1 MVYMDYGQNKT
12 KGLAILVG
20 AGPGGAGLL
29 TVEGQKWLTR
39 ADVVI
44 YDRLANP
51 SLLDVC
57 RADAEKI
64 FVGKAPL
71 SPRSAQDKINELLVA
86 KTQAGGVVVR
96 LKGGDPLIFG
106 RGGEELDALA
116 GAGCDFRVIPG
127 ISAGVAAG
135 AFAGIALTDR
145 RFSPTLTFVT
155 AREDPARAESA
166 IDFSALAKIGTVVFY
181 MGVGC
186 AGELACKLMAAG
198 RGGDTPVA
206 VVQNISLASQRTI
219 LATLETLAERIA
231 QANVRPPAVIVVGP
245 ATETAPQFGW
255 FERLPMFG
263 QRVVVTRSRAQ
274 ASKLS
279 EALGEL
285 GAEVIE
291 APAIVISPRKE
302 GQAIIELLEGLRA
315 RPFDWIVFSSPNGVE
330 EFARQCR
337 QHGLDARALDQAKL
351 AAVGPAT
358 AQALRAVFLQPDL
371 VPDEFTTEAMG
382 LALTNFDDLTGKRVL
397 LARSD
402 IAGPGLGDI
411 LRQAG
416 AQVEDMAIYCTCK
429 PTALPAQAQEALF
442 EEKVD
447 WITFTSSSTVDNFV
461 ALAGRSLLDGPKLA
475 AIGPVTAKALKKHD
489 LTPAVV
495 ARPHTIDALV
505 EAMRTHGDG

>member
-1 MVYMDYGQNKT
+1 MIYMDYGQNNT
-12 KGLAILVG
+12 KGLAVLVG
-20 AGPGGAGLL
+20 AGPGRAGLL
-29 TVEGQKWLTR
+29 TVDGQKWLTR

-44 YDRLANP
+44 YDRLVNP

-57 RADAEKI
+57 REGTEKI

-116 GAGCDFRVIPG
+116 GAGCDFRVVPG

-186 AGELACKLMAAG
+186 AEELACKLIAAG
-198 RGGDTPVA
+198 RAGETPVA

-231 QANVRPPAVIVVGP
+231 QADVRPPAVIVVGP
-245 ATETAPQFGW
+245 AIETAPQFGW

-263 QRVVVTRSRAQ
+263 QRVVVTRSQPQ

-291 APAIVISPRKE
+291 APAITISPPRDDHRFVE
-302 GQAIIELLEGLRA
+302 FLDALRA
-315 RPFDWIVFSSPNGVE
+315 RPFDWVVFTSPNGVE
-330 EFARQCR
+330 EFVRQCR
-337 QHGLDARALDQAKL
+337 LHGLDARALGRAKL

-382 LALTNFDDLTGKRVL
+382 LALMNFDDLTSKRVL
-397 LARSD
+397 LVRSD
-402 IAGPGLGDI
+402 IAPPELSDI

-416 AQVEDMAIYCTCK
+416 ADVEDLTAYCTCK
-429 PTALPAQAQEALF
+429 PTALPDKAQEALF
-442 EEKVD
+442 AGKID

-461 ALAGRSLLDGPKLA
+461 VLAGRSLLDGPKLA
-475 AIGPVTAKALKKHD
+475 AIGPVTADALKRHG

-505 EAMRTHGDG
+505 EAMRDG